1 MAAKVWT
8 DVRLFWD
15 AYNLSG
21 DINALALNY
30 GVELGDATVL
40 LDASRRRRAGLKT
53 IAFQHEGFVN
63 YGVDQVDDA
72 LFNDIAVANV
82 PMTICPHNS
91 GAEGEIAFFF
101 NGLAGQYQPGGTV
114 GEMHRFSVSG
124 EADDGRDLIRGTVLN
139 NATRTVTANG
149 TAFNLGAVSATQ
161 KLYAVLHVFDP
172 VAGSLPT
179 LDVKIQ
185 SDDAS
190 GFVSPIDRIT
200 FAQKTNK
207 GSQYATPVAG
217 AITDTWW
224 RAVWTIGG
232 TGGPSFPFVVV
243 IGIQ

>member
-30 GVELGDATVL
+30 GVELEDATVL

-63 YGVDQVDDA
+63 LGADQIDDV

-91 GAEGEIAFFF
+91 AAEGEIAFFF
-101 NGLAGQYQPGGTV
+101 QGLAGQYQPGAPV

-124 EADDGRDLIRGTVLN
+124 GADDGRDLIRGTVMH
-139 NATRTVTANG
+139 NATRTASGNG
-149 TAFNLGAVSATQ
+149 TARQLGSVSATQ
-161 KLYAVLHVFDP
+161 KLYAALHVFDS
-172 VAGSLPT
+172 VAGTTPT
-179 LDVKIQ
+179 LDVKVQ

-190 GFVSPIDRIT
+190 GFASPIDRIT
-200 FAQKTNK
+200 FAQKTAK
-207 GSQYATPVAG
+207 GSQYATPVDG
-217 AITDTWW
+217 PITDNWFRITY
-224 RAVWTIGG
+224 AIGG
-232 TGGPSFPFVVV
+232 TSPSFTFVVV
-243 IGIQ
+243 LGVQ